1 VFAIRTALAIALFLT
16 TAAVALA
23 SPPSHKSPAGQGTD
37 STSMRIDAGCAGDTI
52 TGTVTMLAP
61 AGETYRLELYFR
73 RQGRA
78 AWSAT
83 GRSASFRGDGA
94 QHSYTYNFDVSAF
107 NAFAYRLDMSGEHA
121 WSRTIPAA
129 SCAPGRQVPEA
140 PYALL
145 LPLSLLATS
154 GLLLRRRHAR
164 VN

>member
-1 VFAIRTALAIALFLT
+1 MFAIRTALATALFLT
-16 TAAVALA
+16 TATVALA
-23 SPPSHKSPAGQGTD
+23 SPPSQKSKAGPGKD

-61 AGETYRLELYFR
+61 ADETYRLDLSFR
-73 RQGRA
+73 RQARA
-78 AWSAT
+78 SWSAT

-94 QHSYTYNFDVSAF
+94 QHSYTYSFDVSAF

-145 LPLSLLATS
+145 LPLSLLGTS
-154 GLLLRRRHAR
+154 ALLLRRRTR
-164 VN
+164 LD